1 VKTWKKIALAAAAT
15 TAVLGCTTVAMSQPD
30 ARGFVR
36 LSPDE
41 VKWVN
46 YPGVGGELGMQQAN
60 LYGDPTKPGLYIIR
74 LRFPSGVMSHP
85 HSHPD
90 DRMSV
95 VLKGTWWT
103 STSENFD
110 PKTAVP
116 IKVGGY
122 MMHPKGE
129 VHYDGSRGGEVILQM
144 VGFGPSGKKA
154 VHPEEPDFT
163 KQ

>member
-1 VKTWKKIALAAAAT
+1 
-15 TAVLGCTTVAMSQPD
+15 
-30 ARGFVR
+30 
-36 LSPDE
+36 
-41 VKWVN
+41 
-46 YPGVGGELGMQQAN
+46 MQQAN
-60 LYGDPTKPGLYIIR
+60 LYGDPTKPGLYVIR
-74 LRFPSGVMSHP
+74 LRFPKGVMSHP

-103 STSENFD
+103 STSQNFD
-110 PKTAVP
+110 PSTAVP
-116 IKVGGY
+116 VPVGGY
-122 MMHPKGE
+122 MLHPKGE
-129 VHYDGSRGGEVILQM
+129 VHYDGSKDEEVILQM